1 MVHFHIGREDWDL
14 VAPKSF
20 KQFGHL
26 GHDVIQP
33 FLLFIGVKDMFDRFC
48 VNGYVLFGEGF
59 FKCYTVV
66 NHVVFGSDG
75 LLEA

>member
-1 MVHFHIGREDWDL
+1 
-14 VAPKSF
+14 
-20 KQFGHL
+20 
-26 GHDVIQP
+26 
-33 FLLFIGVKDMFDRFC
+33 MFDRFC

-59 FKCYTVV
+59 FERYTIV